1 MSMVELPDVF
11 GVKAHEEW
19 HHNAER
25 VLRRL
30 VEQVSQLSID
40 LGQTRVELRRQA
52 MALRALDA
60 AKIDAAGLDPAWA
73 QMDEAIKQARVWL
86 AETEQSLDEQWDET
100 SARLQEAVEQ
110 MSEQIAQAEGAG

>member
-1 MSMVELPDVF
+1 MPDIF

-40 LGQTRVELRRQA
+40 LGQTRLELRRQA
-52 MALRALDA
+52 LALESLDA
-60 AKIDAAGLDPAWA
+60 AKVSSASLDPAWA
-73 QMDEAIKQARVWL
+73 QMDDAIKKARSWL
-86 AETEQSLDEQWDET
+86 AETQQSLDDQWDET
-100 SARLQEAVEQ
+100 SVHLQEAVDELTVKL
-110 MSEQIAQAEGAG
+110 AETDRTS